1 MGEITNMPDLEV
13 NITDF
18 KEYDGNQ
25 DQENTNIHEII
36 RNFGLEK
43 GMTANFDYEEVEI
56 MKMVNYDNDTTVII
70 KEEMDV
76 IEDKNWISDSSF
88 GSGIL
93 NSDRLLVMKYL
104 AVAVLSI
111 SLLMIIS
118 VVTYWIITKLKNR
131 RINKAL
137 NEKITRW
144 ASHQS
149 HSEVQ
154 SCYIPSENKSND

>member
-43 GMTANFDYEEVEI
+43 GMTANVDYEEIEI
-56 MKMVNYDNDTTVII
+56 MKMVNYDNDTTLII
-70 KEEMDV
+70 QEEMDV
-76 IEDKNWISDSSF
+76 IEDGNWLDASSF

-93 NSDRLLVMKYL
+93 TSERLLVMKYL
-104 AVAVLSI
+104 AVAVLQ
-111 SLLMIIS
+111 S
-118 VVTYWIITKLKNR
+118 V
-131 RINKAL
+131 
-137 NEKITRW
+137 
-144 ASHQS
+144 
-149 HSEVQ
+149 
-154 SCYIPSENKSND
+154 